1 MKQQELFHTQ
11 EEISDQVIARHDDP
25 KALLRFAAE
34 TSGRPLKAI
43 ADDIGMDDKQLI
55 RCLSHNP
62 NETRHFPFESLLEF
76 MDAVD
81 NDIPLRWLALKRGL
95 GLVRLKSAVE
105 LENERLKAALAE
117 KEKEHATILKVI
129 REMKG

>member
-1 MKQQELFHTQ
+1 MNQQELFRNQ

-43 ADDIGMDDKQLI
+43 ADDISMDDKQFL

-62 NETRHFPFESLLEF
+62 NETRHFPFEHILDF
-76 MDAVD
+76 MESIG
-81 NDIPLRWLALKRGL
+81 NDIPLRWLALKRGF

-105 LENERLKAALAE
+105 LENEALRSQLAD
-117 KEKEHATILKVI
+117 KE
-129 REMKG
+129 REMTIIKSFLKEVKG